1 MSRWGRPTK
10 NSKKRDPR
18 YFLNESVELEEA
30 GGHSSCSMRGYKDWQ
45 DGMGQP
51 AEPDNADYME
61 GWQAAEE
68 RFGMYA
74 EAERRKKGD
83 PRGNLDDTSDIR
95 TSKHGGP
102 VPDHPFYSGDY
113 DPAGKNRKKR

>member
-10 NSKKRDPR
+10 NSRKRDPR
-18 YFLNESVELEEA
+18 YFLNESVELAEA

-51 AEPDNADYME
+51 AEPENPGYME

-68 RFGMYA
+68 RFGMYKEGA
-74 EAERRKKGD
+74 KK
-83 PRGNLDDTSDIR
+83 
-95 TSKHGGP
+95 K
-102 VPDHPFYSGDY
+102 
-113 DPAGKNRKKR
+113 